1 MKEENGNSFIAKLK
15 KRVIS
20 SSVSPERAN
29 FKPGQK
35 SAISNP
41 TTPSRQNI
49 PRGEIKGMKNIT
61 AKPEKAK
68 TSVRSRVNKASN
80 VQGIP
85 VVAKHLPEL

>member
-20 SSVSPERAN
+20 SSTSPERAN

-61 AKPEKAK
+61 AKP
-68 TSVRSRVNKASN
+68 
-80 VQGIP
+80 
-85 VVAKHLPEL
+85 